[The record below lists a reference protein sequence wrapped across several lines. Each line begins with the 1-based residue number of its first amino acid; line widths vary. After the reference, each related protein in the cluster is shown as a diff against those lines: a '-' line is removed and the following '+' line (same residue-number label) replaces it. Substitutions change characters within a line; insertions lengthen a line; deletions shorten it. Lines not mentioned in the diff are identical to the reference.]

1 MMSRLSSP
9 PVIDLHCH
17 VLPGIDD
24 GPATME
30 GSLALAR
37 VAAAGGTHVLVATPH
52 VSWRYQNRAETI
64 ARLVAE
70 LNERVR
76 AEGIATPDGRA
87 LEIRTGA
94 EIALTRLTDTAPE
107 ELRRLRLGGSE
118 WLLVEPPFT
127 PVATG
132 IDAILLDALD
142 RGQRIVLAHPERCP
156 AFQRRRELI
165 AMLVQ
170 SGLITSVT
178 AGALVGD
185 FGSEARELGLWI
197 AREGLLHNV
206 TSDAH
211 DAVNRPPVL
220 AASIDRAGLGPLRE
234 WLTEGV
240 PAAILAGHELPPRPA
255 VTLPV
260 AEAPRAGRRLLRRRA

>member
-1 MMSRLSSP
+1 M
-9 PVIDLHCH
+9 IDLHCH

-52 VSWRYQNRAETI
+52 VSWRYQNRADTI
-64 ARLVAE
+64 ARLVDE
-70 LNERVR
+70 LNERVH
-76 AEGIATPDGRA
+76 AEAIATPDGRA
-87 LEIRTGA
+87 LEIRAGA
-94 EIALTRLTDTAPE
+94 EVALTRLADTPPE
-107 ELRRLRLGGSE
+107 ELRRLQLGGGE

-132 IDAILLDALD
+132 VDMILLDALD

-156 AFQRRRELI
+156 AFQRQRELI
-165 AMLVQ
+165 ATLVQ
-170 SGLITSVT
+170 AGVITSVT

-185 FGSEARELGLWI
+185 FGAQARELGLWI

-211 DAVNRPPVL
+211 DDVNRPPVL
-220 AASIDRAGLGPLRE
+220 AADIDRAGLGPLRE

-240 PAAILAGHELPPRPA
+240 PAAILEGRGLPPRPA
-255 VTLPV
+255 VSLPLV
-260 AEAPRAGRRLLRRRA
+260 ESQRARWGLLRRRA